1 MQEHLSILADVAWS
15 ELILGCLEDDVVGG
29 VEVELLQPAQDHWEG
44 WSLDGDSLP
53 AALQQEVAGQEKHK
67 K

>member
-1 MQEHLSILADVAWS
+1 ML
-15 ELILGCLEDDVVGG
+15 GG

-67 K
+67 NYYTYSSYIFVVLTSVIYRVSE